1 MDQCR
6 AGDLLM
12 NRQRISERMGLRWR
26 LIIGV
31 SSLLVASSLLLSVFL
46 LNEFSDAAHQS
57 LEERG
62 SSLARNFAHNA
73 EFGIM
78 LELDED
84 LEQLIDG
91 MLTERDIMFAQAFSK
106 QGQLLVRGINHDFIP
121 LPFDTENLT
130 LNAEEYDFNTDQ
142 QVAFKSLDADG
153 DASGL
158 EIVAPVYS
166 QTANISKEQLGSAT
180 LSHDHKGSGEVIGYV
195 RIGMS
200 LEATEKKIAA
210 TQQMVIYFTLLLVML
225 GILLSVTLVKMLAS
239 PINTLVETT
248 EKIAAGDLGQRASV
262 KADAELERLA
272 IAFNTMCDSLEKT
285 QRELEVHN
293 QNLERKVKE
302 RTRKLEEA
310 QKQVIQSEKMA
321 AVGQLAAGV
330 AHELN
335 NPLGGILGY
344 AQFAMEQLKNLELG
358 EEKARGFERYLSD
371 IEVQARRCKMIVKN
385 LLKFSRSS
393 DKSEF
398 GVVDVNAALEETFV
412 FTSHQLGMKDI
423 ELETSLQEDLPPIKG
438 NVNLLQQVFT
448 NILINSMQSMPE
460 GGKLTVVTRTNRP
473 VGEFGGSVEVAFTDT
488 GTGISDD
495 IKSKIFEPFFTTKK
509 VGEGTGLG
517 LSVSYGIVRDH
528 GGDIKID
535 SKVGEGST
543 FTVVLPILKQTAKT
557 ATV

>member
-1 MDQCR
+1 
-6 AGDLLM
+6 M
-12 NRQRISERMGLRWR
+12 NWQRISERMGLRWR

-31 SSLLVASSLLLSVFL
+31 GSLLVASSLLLSFFL
-46 LNEFSDAAHQS
+46 LNEFSDAAHES
-57 LEERG
+57 LKERG

-78 LELDED
+78 LELGDD

-91 MLTERDIMFAQAFSK
+91 MLTERDIMFAQAFTK
-106 QGQLLVRGINHDFIP
+106 QGKMLARGIQAEFAP
-121 LPFDTENLT
+121 LPFEAENLKFSPID
-130 LNAEEYDFNTDQ
+130 YDFNTVQ
-142 QVAFKSLDADG
+142 EVAFVSLDTDD
-153 DASGL
+153 DASAI

-166 QTANISKEQLGSAT
+166 QKANVSKEQLGSAT
-180 LSHDHKGSGEVIGYV
+180 VNHAHSADREIIGYV
-195 RIGMS
+195 RIGMT

-210 TQQMVIYFTLLLVML
+210 TRQMVIYFTLLLVML

-248 EKIAAGDLGQRASV
+248 EKIAAGDLSQRASV

-272 IAFNTMCDSLEKT
+272 VAFNTMCDSLEKT
-285 QRELEVHN
+285 QKELESHN

-344 AQFAMEQLKNLELG
+344 AQFAMEQLKNTG
-358 EEKARGFERYLSD
+358 ISEEKAEGFERYLTD

-393 DKSEF
+393 DKLEF
-398 GVVDVNAALEETFV
+398 GVVDINAALEETFV
-412 FTSHQLGMKDI
+412 FTSHQLGMNDI
-423 ELETSLQEDLPPIKG
+423 ELTKNLQEDLPPVKG

-448 NILINSMQSMPE
+448 NILINSMQSMPD
-460 GGKLTVVTRTNRP
+460 GGILTVVTRTNRP
-473 VGEFGGSVEVAFTDT
+473 VGEFGGSVDISFSDT
-488 GTGISDD
+488 GTGISED

-543 FTVVLPILKQTAKT
+543 FTVVLPILKKTVTTAP
-557 ATV
+557 A

>member
-1 MDQCR
+1 
-6 AGDLLM
+6 M
-12 NRQRISERMGLRWR
+12 NWHKISEKMGLRWR

-31 SSLLVASSLLLSVFL
+31 GLLLVSSSLLLSFFL

-57 LEERG
+57 LKERG

-73 EFGIM
+73 EFGVM
-78 LELDED
+78 LELSED

-91 MLTERDIMFAQAFSK
+91 MLNERDIMFAQAFNK
-106 QGQLLVRGINHDFIP
+106 KGIMLARGIQPNFAP
-121 LPFDTENLT
+121 LPFGIEKLSVDDLAYKFD
-130 LNAEEYDFNTDQ
+130 AEQ
-142 QVAFKSLDADG
+142 GVAIKSLATND
-153 DASGL
+153 DASAI
-158 EIVAPVYS
+158 EILAPVYS
-166 QTANISKEQLGSAT
+166 QTSSVSKEQLGSAT
-180 LSHDHKGSGEVIGYV
+180 PNHDQDGKRKIIGYV

-200 LEATEKKIAA
+200 MEATQKKIEA

-248 EKIAAGDLGQRASV
+248 EKIASGDLSQRASV

-285 QRELEVHN
+285 QRELELHN

-344 AQFAMEQLKNLELG
+344 AQFAMEQLRNTGISAEQSK
-358 EEKARGFERYLSD
+358 GFERYLSD

-398 GVVDVNAALEETFV
+398 GVVDVNAALEETFI
-412 FTSHQLGMKDI
+412 FTSHQLGMRDI
-423 ELETSLQEDLPPIKG
+423 ELQTNLQADLPPVKG
-438 NVNLLQQVFT
+438 NINLLQQVFT
-448 NILINSMQSMPE
+448 NILINSMQSMPD
-460 GGKLTVVTRTNRP
+460 GGMLTVATRTNRP
-473 VGEFGGSVEVAFTDT
+473 VGEFGGSVEVAFSDT
-488 GTGISDD
+488 GVGISED
-495 IKSKIFEPFFTTKK
+495 IRSKIFEPFFTTKK

-535 SKVGEGST
+535 SKVGAGST
-543 FTVVLPILKQTAKT
+543 FTVVLPILKEKT
-557 ATV
+557 KSATV